1 MVHQLPTMFTTFLG
15 PSPRS
20 SESGPNSASPNGS
33 QPPRPRQKR
42 SQVARACDYCRV
54 HRIKCDNNHPCLNCQ
69 TRGGQCSNDHTNGV
83 RTLPHAFREIERLK
97 QRNQELQKELE
108 EERSRNRNQVVTP
121 TGSSSSQLPTPP
133 NISSSSSISITTPS
147 GPYSYDAVSSRRYWE
162 GIYTNTAR
170 SASKTWYGPASLL
183 YFISRLNAFLA
194 STLQQHLPESSLQP
208 NSASRLLDGPTSPPD
223 KQTDEHDQV
232 PPDDPIKAKEYL
244 TATQEE
250 YFLDLYWQSH
260 HTSLLVLDEDNFRR
274 HYKSLWVGS
283 RKKRKPSA
291 LVDIVIALCMQY
303 GMARGR
309 GNNNSVT
316 GNANVDTDD
325 ATLAGRWHYCRCQNL
340 LACELESPT
349 ISTLQCNILSV
360 VWLCCASFQ
369 NMADSTLAVT
379 ARTAQMLGL
388 HLPPPQS
395 MPQRER
401 EMRKRLWWSIYVA
414 ETKTSMKLG
423 RPFMLHL
430 SHASCGL
437 PADDHEAAAQ
447 SGSGFAPLDDDVTWL
462 SWNLHNTKL
471 VLAARDVYTAF
482 YDKYPDFVEGDGNQ
496 TIYDA
501 PAAMET
507 YAEFLIMR
515 MRALEQWVKDVPDAL
530 KTQRKNHGIPF
541 STDLSPVEIE
551 QFAPL
556 WVQRQRLLLELLYHN
571 LCTNLYRPF
580 ISFKRSPYSLVS
592 SQSSSLAESCAHR
605 CASHAMALTHIMR
618 QILSTTDILTGW
630 QEAFQ
635 WEWNV
640 AMTLVGFVLS
650 HPHDELTPAAREA
663 ISVSVNALGIFGNS
677 FSVAASAAE
686 LVRELSVTADHMI
699 MPQLIN
705 EGDRL
710 ITQEGQPIIMMHQ
723 SEQEGTVMGQPDVG
737 FPMFDEDTIAVMQGI
752 LADSMDLAFAVD
764 GYNTTNV
771 LWPNID
777 STE

>member
-1 MVHQLPTMFTTFLG
+1 MFTTFPG
-15 PSPRS
+15 PTPRS

-69 TRGGQCSNDHTNGV
+69 TRGGQCSNDRTNGV

-108 EERSRNRNQVVTP
+108 EERSRNRNQAVTP
-121 TGSSSSQLPTPP
+121 ARPSSSQLPTPP
-133 NISSSSSISITTPS
+133 NISSISNSSITSPPSSSPS
-147 GPYSYDAVSSRRYWE
+147 EALSSKRYWE

-170 SASKTWYGPASLL
+170 SASKTWYGPSSLL
-183 YFISRLNAFLA
+183 YFISRLHDFLA
-194 STLQQHLPESSLQP
+194 SSLQQHLPESSLHP
-208 NSASRLLDGPTSPPD
+208 NSASRILDGPTSPPD
-223 KQTDEHDQV
+223 KQSDA
-232 PPDDPIKAKEYL
+232 PDRLPADDSIKAKEYL

-260 HTSLLVLDEDNFRR
+260 HTSLLVLDEDDFRR
-274 HYKSLWVGS
+274 HYKSLWIGS

-291 LVDIVIALCMQY
+291 LVDIVLALCMQY

-309 GNNNSVT
+309 GNNNSAL

-340 LACELESPT
+340 LACEMESPT

-369 NMADSTLAVT
+369 NMADSTLAIT

-388 HLPPPQS
+388 HLPPPQG

-414 ETKTSMKLG
+414 ESKTSMKLG
-423 RPFMLHL
+423 RPFMLHV
-430 SHASCGL
+430 SHVTCGL

-462 SWNLHNTKL
+462 SWNLYNTKL

-482 YDKYPDFVEGDGNQ
+482 YDKYPDFVENDGNQ
-496 TIYDA
+496 AIYDA
-501 PAAMET
+501 PEAMEM
-507 YAEFLIMR
+507 YADFLITR
-515 MRALEQWVKDVPDAL
+515 MRALEQWAKDVPNAL
-530 KTQRKNHGIPF
+530 KTQRKNNGIPF

-580 ISFKRSPYSLVS
+580 ISFKRSPYSVVS
-592 SQSSSLAESCAHR
+592 SHPLSLAESCARR

-640 AMTLVGFVLS
+640 SMTLIGFVLS
-650 HPHDELTPAAREA
+650 HPHDELTQAAREA
-663 ISVSVNALGIFGNS
+663 INVSADALGIFANS
-677 FSVAASAAE
+677 FSVAASAAG
-686 LVRELSVTADHMI
+686 LVRDLSQKADRII
-699 MPQLIN
+699 MPQPIY

-710 ITQEGQPIIMMHQ
+710 ITQGGQPITMMPQ
-723 SEQEGTVMGQPDVG
+723 NEQTGTVMDQTGVES
-737 FPMFDEDTIAVMQGI
+737 FIFDEDTIAVMQGI

-764 GYNTTNV
+764 GYSSTNV
-771 LWPNID
+771 LWPNM
-777 STE
+777 EPME